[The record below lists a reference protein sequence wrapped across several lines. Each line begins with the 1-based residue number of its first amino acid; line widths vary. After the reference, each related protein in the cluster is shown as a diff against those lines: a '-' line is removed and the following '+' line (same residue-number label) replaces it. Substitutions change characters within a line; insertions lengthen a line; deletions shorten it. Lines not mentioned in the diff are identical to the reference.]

1 MSESVYLVRI
11 DGTPCIN
18 DRSEISMTMED
29 VEEFQQLWV
38 LMEDAVMAMLG
49 RKLDLKTFTDRS
61 SGRLRFQRIC
71 YVKYTNNQID

>member
-1 MSESVYLVRI
+1 
-11 DGTPCIN
+11 
-18 DRSEISMTMED
+18 
-29 VEEFQQLWV
+29 
-38 LMEDAVMAMLG
+38 MEDAVMAMLG